1 MKILT
6 ASQIWIHLVADFLGG
21 AAAAGVFMFANSPLT
36 EESVPET
43 KLAPR
48 LKEVE
53 AQPPV

>member
-1 MKILT
+1 VLER
-6 ASQIWIHLVADFLGG
+6 QG
-21 AAAAGVFMFANSPLT
+21 AVAAGVFVVANAPLN

-53 AQPPV
+53 AQNPA